1 MQPTE
6 NALVVLEK
14 RYFLPGENW
23 DGLCK
28 RVAKAVANGDVE
40 LESKYFEAIN
50 NFYFLPNSP
59 ALMNG
64 GTSIKNLSAC
74 FVLRISDSMES
85 IMDTAKDMSLVF
97 KSGGGVGIDISK
109 LRESGSM
116 VMETNGVASGAVSF
130 MEIYNTVA
138 NVTKQGG
145 KRRAALMGVMRV
157 DHPEILDFIRVKNDR
172 SKLNNFN
179 LSVAVTDKFMKAA
192 EKGENYDLISPKNG
206 KVGELNAREVFQ
218 LIAQNAWENGE
229 PGLLF
234 IDTINRCNPIPQFGK
249 ISATNPCVHGD
260 TLIAVAD
267 GRGSVPISQLA
278 EEGLDVPVYCSN
290 DNGNVCIKMMRN
302 PRITGYNQ
310 KLLRVNIE
318 DGLSIVVTE
327 NHKLKLNDG
336 RYVEAKDLSAGDSL
350 SIATIFDARMQD
362 IFVGSNSKSQK
373 YRWINDGKRKY
384 NKSEHRMIYEF
395 FNDCKIP
402 SGSVIHHLDYN
413 GLNNNIENL
422 ACMTKSEHDNL
433 HRQDKIGKNN
443 PYFKMSPESLMRF
456 KNAPRDGEN
465 NANFSGVSH
474 DKIFDH
480 AKLLTMELG
489 KRFSKKEWIEYA
501 QRNNIPQSFSKYRKN
516 VFVDIRTLSIMAA
529 IECGLEHCNIDQRI
543 VKTYN
548 MAMKDGYNAKI
559 ENGTIVVSRICEMC
573 GNSFDVPY
581 SRRETSFCGR
591 KCSCKYLLKKDI
603 REVARIS
610 MLKTYKDK
618 LEITKSNQLD
628 VFTRL
633 RFELGRTPLKKEWES
648 ACRKA
653 NIPIRF
659 GSKFGFS
666 GYKELKRC
674 GEFHNHRVISVA
686 ECGYGT
692 VYTGTVDDFHNFYS
706 TFESK
711 IDGKSLCVNN
721 LQCGEIPLLENEAC
735 NLLSI
740 NLKKLNTFEEI
751 ETTVRLGV
759 RFLNGVLDVSTF
771 PTESITKQVAITK
784 KIGLGVMGWADY
796 LAERM
801 IPYDSKKARTEASEL
816 MANIEQCAHD
826 ESVKIANERNEYI
839 ETTMGKRRNGTLLC
853 IAPTGTI
860 SMIADCSSSIE
871 PYFALSYTK
880 NVMDGQSLRYIND
893 VLVRKLKEE
902 NLWCSEV
909 KSQILKTGSIQHI
922 DTIPDRI
929 KCVFKTANEISIRG
943 HIEMQA
949 AFQKHVDNSISKTIN
964 LSSEA
969 TVNDVMLAYLDAYRL
984 GVKGITIYRDGSR
997 SGQVL
1002 TSPKAR
1008 IEKCP
1013 ECQSKSISHDSGCVT
1028 CQSCGWSICS
1038 I

>member
-6 NALVVLEK
+6 NALAVLEK

-28 RVAKAVANGDVE
+28 RVAKAVSNGDE
-40 LESKYFEAIN
+40 NLEEKYFQAIN

-59 ALMNG
+59 ALLNA
-64 GTSIKNLSAC
+64 GTSIGNLSAC
-74 FVLRISDSMES
+74 FCLDLSDSMES

-109 LRESGSM
+109 LREAGSM

-157 DHPEILDFIRVKNDR
+157 DHPEILDFIKVKNDR
-172 SKLNNFN
+172 TKLNNFN
-179 LSVAVTDKFMKAA
+179 LSVAVTDKFMMAA
-192 EKGENYDLISPKNG
+192 ERGENYDLISPKNG

-234 IDTINRCNPIPQFGK
+234 IDTINSCNPIPQFGK
-249 ISATNPCVHGD
+249 ISCTNP
-260 TLIAVAD
+260 
-267 GRGSVPISQLA
+267 
-278 EEGLDVPVYCSN
+278 
-290 DNGNVCIKMMRN
+290 
-302 PRITGYNQ
+302 
-310 KLLRVNIE
+310 
-318 DGLSIVVTE
+318 
-327 NHKLKLNDG
+327 
-336 RYVEAKDLSAGDSL
+336 
-350 SIATIFDARMQD
+350 
-362 IFVGSNSKSQK
+362 
-373 YRWINDGKRKY
+373 
-384 NKSEHRMIYEF
+384 
-395 FNDCKIP
+395 
-402 SGSVIHHLDYN
+402 
-413 GLNNNIENL
+413 
-422 ACMTKSEHDNL
+422 
-433 HRQDKIGKNN
+433 
-443 PYFKMSPESLMRF
+443 
-456 KNAPRDGEN
+456 
-465 NANFSGVSH
+465 
-474 DKIFDH
+474 
-480 AKLLTMELG
+480 
-489 KRFSKKEWIEYA
+489 
-501 QRNNIPQSFSKYRKN
+501 
-516 VFVDIRTLSIMAA
+516 
-529 IECGLEHCNIDQRI
+529 
-543 VKTYN
+543 
-548 MAMKDGYNAKI
+548 
-559 ENGTIVVSRICEMC
+559 
-573 GNSFDVPY
+573 
-581 SRRETSFCGR
+581 
-591 KCSCKYLLKKDI
+591 
-603 REVARIS
+603 
-610 MLKTYKDK
+610 
-618 LEITKSNQLD
+618 
-628 VFTRL
+628 
-633 RFELGRTPLKKEWES
+633 
-648 ACRKA
+648 
-653 NIPIRF
+653 
-659 GSKFGFS
+659 
-666 GYKELKRC
+666 
-674 GEFHNHRVISVA
+674 
-686 ECGYGT
+686 
-692 VYTGTVDDFHNFYS
+692 
-706 TFESK
+706 
-711 IDGKSLCVNN
+711 
-721 LQCGEIPLLENEAC
+721 CGEIPLLENEAC

-801 IPYDSKKARTEASEL
+801 IPYDSNKARMEASEL
-816 MANIEQCAHD
+816 MANIKQWAHD

-909 KSQILKTGSIQHI
+909 KDQILKTGSIQHI

-929 KCVFKTANEISIRG
+929 KRVFKTANEISIHG
-943 HIEMQA
+943 HIKMQA
-949 AFQKHVDNSISKTIN
+949 AFQEHVDNSISKTIN
-964 LSSEA
+964 MSSNA
-969 TVNDVMLAYLDAYRL
+969 TVDDVMLAYLEAYRL

>member
-6 NALVVLEK
+6 NALAVLEK

-40 LESKYFEAIN
+40 LEKKYFQAIN

-59 ALMNG
+59 CLMNG
-64 GTSIKNLSAC
+64 GTSIGNLSAC
-74 FVLRISDSMES
+74 FVLGLSDSMES
-85 IMDTAKDMSLVF
+85 IMDTAKDMSIVF
-97 KSGGGVGIDISK
+97 RSGGGVGIDISA
-109 LRESGSM
+109 LREEGA
-116 VMETNGVASGAVSF
+116 VVRETNGVASGAVSF

-157 DHPEILDFIRVKNDR
+157 DHPEILDFIKVKNDR

-206 KVGELNAREVFQ
+206 KVGELNAREVFN

-249 ISATNPCVHGD
+249 ISCTNPCFVGH
-260 TLIAVAD
+260 
-267 GRGSVPISQLA
+267 
-278 EEGLDVPVYCSN
+278 E
-290 DNGNVCIKMMRN
+290 
-302 PRITGYNQ
+302 
-310 KLLRVNIE
+310 KLLTSDGWISFSEIHKKHGSNPFNIINKYGFMEQARVWISGEKDTVIMRLSDGSEIQCTPDHVFFSDGEEVCAKDMSKRLVDHPFSDNTEKFNKMFEFFGFIQGDGALSRLKSKTHLGLEINIGKKDHDIIE
-318 DGLSIVVTE
+318 YFNGVDDIPS
-327 NHKLKLNDG
+327 LKLDDEQRVLYLSGFKDKLDG
-336 RYVEAKDLSAGDSL
+336 FGFSCETLPSR
-350 SIATIFDARMQD
+350 TMPTT
-362 IFVGSNSKSQK
+362 
-373 YRWINDGKRKY
+373 
-384 NKSEHRMIYEF
+384 
-395 FNDCKIP
+395 FNDWSLNDKLSFVRGCY
-402 SGSVIHHLDYN
+402 SANGSVISKHRIAYKSTCKEFLSQMMSFLSEIGIHSYITTNKAKKVLFSN
-413 GLNNNIENL
+413 GEYLCRESYDLNITRAKSIVDFAMMIGFIQKYKSQSLRNL
-422 ACMTKSEHDNL
+422 
-433 HRQDKIGKNN
+433 
-443 PYFKMSPESLMRF
+443 
-456 KNAPRDGEN
+456 
-465 NANFSGVSH
+465 VS
-474 DKIFDH
+474 
-480 AKLLTMELG
+480 
-489 KRFSKKEWIEYA
+489 
-501 QRNNIPQSFSKYRKN
+501 QR
-516 VFVDIRTLSIMAA
+516 
-529 IECGLEHCNIDQRI
+529 
-543 VKTYN
+543 
-548 MAMKDGYNAKI
+548 
-559 ENGTIVVSRICEMC
+559 
-573 GNSFDVPY
+573 
-581 SRRETSFCGR
+581 
-591 KCSCKYLLKKDI
+591 
-603 REVARIS
+603 
-610 MLKTYKDK
+610 
-618 LEITKSNQLD
+618 
-628 VFTRL
+628 RL
-633 RFELGRTPLKKEWES
+633 RVTSVRESSKEIVYDFNCDS
-648 ACRKA
+648 HIGLVNHCVV
-653 NIPIRF
+653 
-659 GSKFGFS
+659 
-666 GYKELKRC
+666 
-674 GEFHNHRVISVA
+674 HN
-686 ECGYGT
+686 
-692 VYTGTVDDFHNFYS
+692 
-706 TFESK
+706 
-711 IDGKSLCVNN
+711 
-721 LQCGEIPLLENEAC
+721 CGEIPLLENEAC

-771 PTESITKQVAITK
+771 PTESITKQVATTK

-880 NVMDGQSLRYIND
+880 NVMDGQSLKYIND

-1008 IEKCP
+1008 VAKCP